1 MEVSIWWNNKVRD
14 IVVSDGEG
22 YILSGISYWSKDD
35 AITIV
40 KELEKCI
47 ENGDFED
54 LYWDDIVKDNL
65 NKLEVFINNIGDKD
79 SFEIDSLEDLDKL
92 NIILNRM

>member
-1 MEVSIWWNNKVRD
+1 M
-14 IVVSDGEG
+14 SDGEG